1 MTSRSTTSISHRSRS
16 AAPTDSPSQHYR
28 SRSKS
33 PTMISDRRSLS
44 PPDYRYPG
52 GVPSYRQGSSR
63 FLTRSATATPTS
75 TPKKRQLP
83 QIPGT
88 MPSSLDERIPY
99 VSFIINI
106 YDYVSYNVQLS
117 NFYIIVF

>member
-1 MTSRSTTSISHRSRS
+1 ML
-16 AAPTDSPSQHYR
+16 
-28 SRSKS
+28 
-33 PTMISDRRSLS
+33 SDRRSLS

-52 GVPSYRQGSSR
+52 GIQSYRQGPSR
-63 FLTRSATATPTS
+63 FFARSATATPTS

-99 VSFIINI
+99 VSFLNRHCI
-106 YDYVSYNVQLS
+106 YYLNVSNV
-117 NFYIIVF
+117 NFSVF